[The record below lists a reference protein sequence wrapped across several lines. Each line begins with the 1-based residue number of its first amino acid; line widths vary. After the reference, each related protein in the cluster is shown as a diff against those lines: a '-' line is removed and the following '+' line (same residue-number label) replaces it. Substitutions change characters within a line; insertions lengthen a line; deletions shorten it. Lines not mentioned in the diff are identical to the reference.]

1 MARHPPHSKN
11 ALPEAASEPQAEQEE
26 TAAFY
31 QCTLAVET
39 ASGAVPLSA
48 LPGQRLRGRR
58 HQGSHPGKKALGSK
72 LFSAGSRQTVV
83 LRGIGQAGSCSNQT
97 GLRNQSVAG
106 SVGLEENEQE
116 AG

>member
-1 MARHPPHSKN
+1 MRGGRQKSGGTKYSTAPN
-11 ALPEAASEPQAEQEE
+11 APGAQDPLPQATSESASEQEE

-31 QCTLAVET
+31 QGTMALET

-72 LFSAGSRQTVV
+72 LFSARRSQTVV
-83 LRGIGQAGSCSNQT
+83 LLAIAPPASR
-97 GLRNQSVAG
+97 
-106 SVGLEENEQE
+106 
-116 AG
+116 